1 MRFDHPAWLAA
12 GAFACLALLALW
24 RIYDARQHAA
34 LARFVSA
41 HLRVKLTQ
49 SVSIGRRRLQ
59 RLLLLLSV
67 ALLFVALAG
76 PLVGY
81 RWELIQRRGID
92 IVFAIDTSRSMS
104 TPDVRPDR
112 LTRAKLAIDDFTN
125 ALDGDAVG
133 LVAFAGSAFVVCPIT
148 LDYGAFH
155 ESLSAVDTSTIPR
168 GGTNTASAIRESQ
181 NALRRRPGSNKIMIL
196 VTDGEDLEGDAL
208 VAAQNAAHQD
218 GMKIFTIGV
227 GTAQGDLIP
236 ISANQN
242 SGFVKDDAG
251 AYVKSRLDEPALK
264 AIAAATGG
272 LYAPLGAQGEGLAY
286 IYRTALAPML
296 KHDLASRQQK
306 VYTQR
311 YQWPLAASLALLL
324 LSLLI
329 GTRRRVRAPARASER
344 VSVSAA
350 RSSSLDT
357 AAVSLML
364 AALTLM
370 PAGTVRASTSS
381 AEAAYKKGDFAA
393 AAKEYAAEAARDPK
407 KPVLEFNAGAAAY
420 RAGQFPQAAKA
431 FQESISRA
439 PSGDAGRLAEQQDAY
454 YNLGNTLYR
463 SGQAT
468 EAGSPQQTIETW
480 TQAVKA
486 YDTALQLRANDADS
500 KFNRDFVQRKI
511 DELKQKQNSP
521 QNQQQNQQKNQ
532 SQNQSQNN
540 QGNQPQNSGQPPN
553 GQPPNGQP
561 PPGQQPPQQ
570 GQPPQQQGQPPPGQQ
585 PPQQQGQPP
594 NTQQPPGQPPP
605 QQPPQQQG
613 QQPPPNN
620 GEPKPGNGE
629 PKPAPGGEPPP
640 QNGARGGA
648 DQGENQEVPGQMT
661 PEEARELLDS
671 QKGEERRALGMP
683 NARRDAQSP
692 PDKPYKDW

>member
-1 MRFDHPAWLAA
+1 VRFDHPAWLAA
-12 GAFACLALLALW
+12 GAVACLALLGLW

-67 ALLFVALAG
+67 ALMFVALAG
-76 PLVGY
+76 PLLGY

-133 LVAFAGSAFVVCPIT
+133 LVAFAGNAFVVCPIT

-181 NALRRRPGSNKIMIL
+181 NALRRRPGGDKIMIL

-236 ISANQN
+236 LSANQN

-296 KHDLASRQQK
+296 KHDLASRRQK

-311 YQWPLAASLALLL
+311 FQWPLAASLALLL
-324 LSLLI
+324 ASLLI
-329 GTRRRVRAPARASER
+329 GTRRRVRAPARAPER
-344 VSVSAA
+344 TSGSAA
-350 RSSSLDT
+350 GSSSLDA
-357 AAVSLML
+357 AAVSLIV
-364 AALTLM
+364 AALMLI
-370 PAGTVRASTSS
+370 PVPTVRASTSS

-439 PSGDAGRLAEQQDAY
+439 PSGDARRLAEQQDAY

-521 QNQQQNQQKNQ
+521 QNQQQNQQKN
-532 SQNQSQNN
+532 
-540 QGNQPQNSGQPPN
+540 SGQPPN
-553 GQPPNGQP
+553 GQPPPGQQGQPPNGQP
-561 PPGQQPPQQ
+561 PPGQQPPPQQ
-570 GQPPQQQGQPPPGQQ
+570 GQPPNGQPPPGQQ

-594 NTQQPPGQPPP
+594 NAQPPP
-605 QQPPQQQG
+605 GQQPPQQQG
-613 QQPPPNN
+613 QPPNGQPPPGQQPPNN

-640 QNGARGGA
+640 QNGAQGSA
-648 DQGENQEVPGQMT
+648 DQGENQETPGQMT
-661 PEEARELLDS
+661 PEEARQLLDS
-671 QKGEERRALGMP
+671 QKGDERRALGMP